1 MFPKWQPIS
10 SAPRD
15 GTRILIFEAE
25 QGTPGT
31 VRVSCWRD
39 DTIPPGWTGSERQP
53 SHWLPLPL
61 PPDGP
66 SAIAIGKAE
75 PARGKAIEVSP

>member
-10 SAPRD
+10 SAPKD
-15 GTRILIFEAE
+15 GTRILIYEAE

-31 VRVSCWRD
+31 VRISHWRD
-39 DTIPPGWTGSERQP
+39 DTIPAGWTGSERPP

-61 PPDGP
+61 PPDRP
-66 SAIAIGKAE
+66 IERAE
-75 PARGKAIEVSP
+75 RARGKAIYLSP